1 KSSFGSIRVVYMAKQ
16 SVYPNKEHEGIA
28 HNSSGPWW
36 SLFGSQYGES
46 CGQMKPFSLEIPNY
60 VDQIATD
67 KQSARGAENI
77 SGKGHTTQFT
87 IFPGIGEASCYEW
100 RIERRGLPLTPESL
114 ASIPSFASITFNT
127 DDGNGG
133 DCKPEVAK
141 TGLGSSAAMT
151 TAVVGALLHYLGV
164 IKLSSSKDQQDRK
177 DYTDIDLLHK
187 IAQTAHCIA
196 QGKVGS
202 GFDVSSAVYGS
213 QRYVR
218 FSPEVISSVQVAAQ
232 ALPAPEV
239 ISDIL
244 NGNWDHER
252 TEFSLPPLMTLL
264 LGEPGTGGSSTPSM
278 VGAVKKWQKFDP
290 QKSLDTW
297 RRLSHG

>member
-1 KSSFGSIRVVYMAKQ
+1 
-16 SVYPNKEHEGIA
+16 
-28 HNSSGPWW
+28 
-36 SLFGSQYGES
+36 
-46 CGQMKPFSLEIPNY
+46 
-60 VDQIATD
+60 
-67 KQSARGAENI
+67 
-77 SGKGHTTQFT
+77 
-87 IFPGIGEASCYEW
+87 
-100 RIERRGLPLTPESL
+100 
-114 ASIPSFASITFNT
+114 
-127 DDGNGG
+127 
-133 DCKPEVAK
+133 
-141 TGLGSSAAMT
+141 MT

-218 FSPEVISSVQVAAQ
+218 FSPEVISSVQVFSTYPFNVSCVLGKKCFNYVVLLTLQVAAQ

>member
-1 KSSFGSIRVVYMAKQ
+1 MLIKLPPTSNRREELKTYLGKDIQLSLPSFQ
-16 SVYPNKEHEGIA
+16 
-28 HNSSGPWW
+28 
-36 SLFGSQYGES
+36 
-46 CGQMKPFSLEIPNY
+46 
-60 VDQIATD
+60 
-67 KQSARGAENI
+67 
-77 SGKGHTTQFT
+77 
-87 IFPGIGEASCYEW
+87 
-100 RIERRGLPLTPESL
+100 IERRGLPLTPESL
-114 ASIPSFASITFNT
+114 ASIPPFASITFNT

-151 TAVVGALLHYLGV
+151 TAVVGALLHYLGVLFCRVSTNKHYLGV

-218 FSPEVISSVQVAAQ
+218 FSPEEMFSPEVISSVQVAAQ

-252 TEFSLPPLMTLL
+252 TEFSIPPLMTLL

-290 QKSLDTW
+290 QKSMDTW